1 MTDEQRI
8 ALAHWRRVSMR
19 IEDMPVTERTA
30 RCLSALAL
38 LSEDLMA
45 GSLAG
50 MQERA
55 RVVLALMDPA
65 NDD

>member
-8 ALAHWRRVSMR
+8 ALAHWRRLALR
-19 IEDMPVTERTA
+19 IEDVDVPEKTA

-38 LSEDLMA
+38 LAEDLMA

-55 RVVLALMDPA
+55 RVMLALMDPA
-65 NDD
+65 Q